1 MNEQKEAN
9 QKPSREMMI
18 YYTPMYNLI
27 VQSKM
32 LSQTER
38 TLAVL
43 IASYQ
48 GLGCNWARES
58 LKKYCEC
65 GPYHLDRSIKRLQ
78 FMHIIRVLP
87 GPPRRDGSKRREKNR
102 YTFESDP
109 YHWRV
114 TKEMQELIVQETLAM
129 KKEPRPFVYD
139 AFPNDLGLEIA
150 FAKTFPKYANGKK
163 GRKKKLDE
171 LASGTTEAVAEV
183 SSPMWEEKPVESES
197 TKWLKKYLAVSADD
211 VRFTYLASEYY
222 IHLRAIKKARENP
235 DHNYSEHKINF
246 LERLDHIYAEK
257 CLSLKPDELEVHKK
271 IDGWLAEGSSPMDI
285 FLKLSALDLEA
296 KISQEGQNSTLAK
309 EG

>member
-1 MNEQKEAN
+1 MTEQKEPN
-9 QKPSREMMI
+9 QKSREMMI

-43 IASYQ
+43 ISSYH

-58 LKKYCEC
+58 LKDYCEC

-102 YTFESDP
+102 YIFEPDP

-139 AFPNDLGLEIA
+139 CFPNNLGLEIA
-150 FAKTFPKYANGKK
+150 FAKTFPRYAKGKK
-163 GRKKKLDE
+163 GRRKKIGDPQTAETELDTESTSLTWDEPAPETESQKWRRKTNFIMEDALPFIE
-171 LASGTTEAVAEV
+171 LAMDYYSNLKGI
-183 SSPMWEEKPVESES
+183 EKLRNDPNHGFSHH
-197 TKWLKKYLAVSADD
+197 KQ
-211 VRFTYLASEYY
+211 TY
-222 IHLRAIKKARENP
+222 
-235 DHNYSEHKINF
+235 
-246 LERLDHIYAEK
+246 LERLHAIYTDRRR
-257 CLSLKPDELEVHKK
+257 SLKGDDIEIFNKIEIWLDE
-271 IDGWLAEGSSPMDI
+271 
-285 FLKLSALDLEA
+285 KLSALDIQMKLGQLNMER
-296 KISQEGQNSTLAK
+296 KMSQEG
-309 EG
+309 

>member
-1 MNEQKEAN
+1 MNEQKELN
-9 QKPSREMMI
+9 QKPREMMI

-27 VQSKM
+27 IQSRM

-58 LKKYCEC
+58 LKDYCES

-102 YTFESDP
+102 YIFEPDP

-114 TKEMQELIVQETLAM
+114 TKEMQELIVQESLAI

-139 AFPNDLGLEIA
+139 AFPNDFGLEIA

-163 GRKKKLDE
+163 GRRKKSNDPS
-171 LASGTTEAVAEV
+171 SGAEESVAEV
-183 SSPMWEEKPVESES
+183 SSQMWEEKPIESES
-197 TKWLKKYLAVSADD
+197 TKWLKRFLAVSDD
-211 VRFTYLASEYY
+211 NVRFTYLASEYY
-222 IHLRAIKKARENP
+222 LRLRDIKRAKENP
-235 DHNYSEHKINF
+235 DHRFSEHKINF
-246 LERLDHIYAEK
+246 LERLNHLYADK
-257 CLSLKPDELEVHKK
+257 CMSLKPDELEVHKK
-271 IDGWLAEGSSPMDI
+271 IDDWLADGLSPIDI
-285 FLKLSALDLEA
+285 FSKLSALDIEA
-296 KISQEGQNSTLAK
+296 KISQEGQNATLAK
-309 EG
+309 ES